1 MSNRRIFFIAV
12 FFLATIPACVVPGLQ
27 TVSVPTFAPT
37 VDTGR
42 VETMVAVTV
51 SAAIAQTEQSR
62 PTQLPTATT
71 APTVRASPTSEIIS
85 LGSTLTVQVDA
96 STVFVDDLAG
106 FEITVPAAW
115 LITRVDEEEYLD
127 AFQLAEAA
135 DEDIQKA
142 LLSVQN
148 DAPNVLRLFAID
160 AQEGH
165 VQNGFV
171 TTMKFVLDGK
181 ESISL
186 ENDEA
191 LKASAVKLA
200 EPVPGLEIIS
210 TKLSTVNEVLIGWVE
225 SKYTIKNSSGVDVV
239 VFQKQAVFNTA
250 NGQMTITLSTVEDLQ
265 GIVFPVFEAM
275 LETIQVDKK

>member
-1 MSNRRIFFIAV
+1 M
-12 FFLATIPACVVPGLQ
+12 
-27 TVSVPTFAPT
+27 
-37 VDTGR
+37 
-42 VETMVAVTV
+42 
-51 SAAIAQTEQSR
+51 
-62 PTQLPTATT
+62 
-71 APTVRASPTSEIIS
+71 
-85 LGSTLTVQVDA
+85 
-96 STVFVDDLAG
+96 
-106 FEITVPAAW
+106 
-115 LITRVDEEEYLD
+115 D

-225 SKYTIKNSSGVDVV
+225 SKYTITNSSGVDMV

-265 GIVFPVFEAM
+265 GVVFPVFDAM
-275 LETIQVDKK
+275 LETIKVNKK